1 MVIIISYI
9 CYLGVYLFSDLLI
22 WRAKEYY
29 ASCIWES
36 KCAFSS
42 AENREPTIH
51 TWLQLVL
58 PITVI
63 FFFALH
69 SSFSTCLS
77 IALLRLHHMW
87 TIKGEYKFR
96 LSLSAL
102 ILIDHFC
109 HFSLFF
115 QSTIGLFREMT
126 YTHSSILSLN
136 GDHFCSEIIPC
147 YDNVIIDFARGNILF
162 NKQRLDKIV
171 SFDFDGRLVCCTL
184 Q

>member
-1 MVIIISYI
+1 MFIYFPI
-9 CYLGVYLFSDLLI
+9 CWYDVQKSIMPVVFEKVNAHSVLQKIANQRFIPGCNLF
-22 WRAKEYY
+22 
-29 ASCIWES
+29 
-36 KCAFSS
+36 F
-42 AENREPTIH
+42 
-51 TWLQLVL
+51 QLRSF
-58 PITVI
+58 

-69 SSFSTCLS
+69 SSFSACLS

-147 YDNVIIDFARGNILF
+147 YDNVIIDFVRGNILF